1 MHQTNLVTFDLIEEW
16 NQQMFAA
23 LLRPPPAGHKYVT
36 TQQILSADK
45 QLWMHISQ
53 QTRGKLIS
61 GIGEKPPLDE
71 QLKNYMRSPEVLCFM
86 TPLPSVRAEAP
97 SGHRSEPYSRAEQSS
112 GSGKGK
118 GKNKFQSKGAASGPS
133 SGPTIKEML
142 TNMPDGCSS
151 KLPNGQ
157 WLFSTTEGFAN
168 IRRKHVVIWGFT
180 NVTTRVAQRS
190 DLTLSV
196 STDLVSRNKT
206 IQFLTLMQTSQ

>member
-1 MHQTNLVTFDLIEEW
+1 M
-16 NQQMFAA
+16 
-23 LLRPPPAGHKYVT
+23 
-36 TQQILSADK
+36 
-45 QLWMHISQ
+45 
-53 QTRGKLIS
+53 
-61 GIGEKPPLDE
+61 
-71 QLKNYMRSPEVLCFM
+71 KNYMRSPEVLCFM

-142 TNMPDGCSS
+142 TNMPDGCAS

-157 WLFSTTEGFAN
+157 WLCVFYNRG
-168 IRRKHVVIWGFT
+168 ICKHQKKARCHLGLPMLLQG
-180 NVTTRVAQRS
+180 VAQRS

-206 IQFLTLMQTSQ
+206 IQFSPSCRQTNSLFGNLCGLSCALCINANAWAGKFFRLTIMQIVSKTRCTFLSWICHCMRIFHSLKA